1 MVTIGINTNEGWF
14 CVPLFQAPECCPG
27 HFFSFLFNV
36 EFQKNFAGSF
46 LVQWMDEQQPD
57 LGDVLEEELLKMAKS
72 FPDSDLWQEAGE

>member
-1 MVTIGINTNEGWF
+1 MSLCSKHLNV
-14 CVPLFQAPECCPG
+14 VQAI
-27 HFFSFLFNV
+27 FFLFNV